1 MAPQSPRY
9 SGLGNRRA
17 QSLNQ
22 GQSGRISR
30 REIRKV
36 ASTHGADG
44 TFAEPRKAFHARR
57 VKHVALRE
65 TSHAPRFP
73 PGALR
78 RDPAARETR

>member
-1 MAPQSPRY
+1 MAPESPRY

-17 QSLNQ
+17 QTLNQ

-44 TFAEPRKAFHARR
+44 TFAGPRKAFHARR
-57 VKHVALRE
+57 VKHVAARE
-65 TSHAPRFP
+65 KSHASRSPL
-73 PGALR
+73 GAFR
-78 RDPAARETR
+78 CDPAARETR